1 MYLAGFGLFV
11 AVGIAVFLTLT
22 NAYPTRP
29 QALSAPSLV
38 AILALCPP
46 SLLSAFVIDAETGT
60 SSFYFVWLFIALIN
74 AGLYAAVGARIVRY
88 FGRHG

>member
-11 AVGIAVFLTLT
+11 AVGIAVFLAVTNTYPNAPQELT
-22 NAYPTRP
+22 TPFVLTI
-29 QALSAPSLV
+29 LV
-38 AILALCPP
+38 LCPP